1 MTFYLQCTSAS
12 LTTERSWAPATQKRH
27 AIFPKSIKAFCLR
40 MLSSGS
46 FNLKNRWYAPAP
58 RVRRDRNETMA
69 IFARNPLRITVVFL
83 LFALYDLGESVEKS
97 KFGCLLCERKSQLR
111 PFQKAKAYT
120 NDLESC
126 FGIRAAI
133 DDDKL
138 IICEV
143 CRRALKEHRRTGKS
157 FHHVSAVSSH
167 L

>member
-1 MTFYLQCTSAS
+1 
-12 LTTERSWAPATQKRH
+12 
-27 AIFPKSIKAFCLR
+27 

-46 FNLKNRWYAPAP
+46 FNLKNRWYGPAP
-58 RVRRDRNETMA
+58 RVRVYEVPEMEDRNETMA

-83 LFALYDLGESVEKS
+83 LFALYGLGESVEKS
-97 KFGCLLCERKSQLR
+97 KFGCLLCKKKSQLR

-138 IICEV
+138 IICEAW
-143 CRRALKEHRRTGKS
+143 RRALREHRRTGKS

>member
-1 MTFYLQCTSAS
+1 
-12 LTTERSWAPATQKRH
+12 
-27 AIFPKSIKAFCLR
+27 

-58 RVRRDRNETMA
+58 LVRRDRNETMA
-69 IFARNPLRITVVFL
+69 IFARNPLRVTVVFL
-83 LFALYDLGESVEKS
+83 LFALYDLGERVEKS
-97 KFGCLLCERKSQLR
+97 KFGCLLCKRKSQLR

-133 DDDKL
+133 DNDKL
-138 IICEV
+138 IICEA
-143 CRRALKEHRRTGKS
+143 CRRALKQHRRTGKS